1 MVAKELNAAFSDEK
15 QRERWLKR
23 VLPGLGITIIYFVFI
38 SGTLTGKADKAEQNY
53 KTLRNKGVA
62 EGSLKATQQQYASLQ
77 SVLDELKGKDQEVQK
92 GLSAK
97 AGFLFTPNSMNAAVD
112 RVAQLLDKHR
122 LRLIEEHSLGN
133 KKLNELP
140 RAYEDLKKWLDLM
153 LKNGDTV
160 HIHRFSFTGGYVDV
174 YEMLKE
180 MALSEITAMPV
191 YLSMKNAGDAND
203 LSNAGMKVWTLD
215 LWI

>member
-1 MVAKELNAAFSDEK
+1 MISKELNAALSDEK

-23 VLPGLGITIIYFVFI
+23 VLPGLAITIVYFVFV
-38 SGTLTGKADKAEQNY
+38 SGTLTDKANKAELDY
-53 KTLRNKGVA
+53 KALRNKGIA
-62 EGSLKATQQQYASLQ
+62 EEGLKASQQQYSTLQ
-77 SVLDELKGKDQEVQK
+77 SDLADLKKRDDEVQK

-97 AGFLFTPNSMNAAVD
+97 AGFLYGENSMNEAVGQI
-112 RVAQLLDKHR
+112 AQLIDNHQ
-122 LRLIEEHSLGN
+122 LRLIEAHVVGS
-133 KKLNELP
+133 KKLSELP
-140 RAYEDLKKWLDLM
+140 RSYADLKKWLDLM

-160 HIHRFSFTGGYVDV
+160 HIHRFSFMGRYVNV

-191 YLSMKNAGDAND
+191 FLSMKNPETNDAGNVG
-203 LSNAGMKVWTLD
+203 LKVWTLD

>member
-1 MVAKELNAAFSDEK
+1 MISKELNAAFSDEK

-23 VLPGLGITIIYFVFI
+23 ILPGMAITILYFVFV
-38 SGTLTGKADKAEQNY
+38 SGNLTDKANKAEQDL
-53 KTLRNKGVA
+53 KTLRNKGIS
-62 EGSLKATQQQYASLQ
+62 EGSVKSSQQQFNKLQ
-77 SVLDELKGKDQEVQK
+77 TDLADLKKRDDEVQK

-97 AGFLFTPNSMNAAVD
+97 AGFLYGENSMNDAVGQ
-112 RVAQLLDKHR
+112 VAQLIDNHQ
-122 LRLIEEHSLGN
+122 LRLIEAKGLGT
-133 KKLNELP
+133 KKLDELP
-140 RAYEDLKKWLDLM
+140 RAYADLKRWLDIM

-160 HIHRFSFTGGYVDV
+160 HIHHFSFMGRYVDV

-191 YLSMKNAGDAND
+191 FLSMKNPETND
-203 LSNAGMKVWTLD
+203 GATVGLKVWTLD